1 MQKYTFQ
8 IPFPHFFLTSLHTL
22 KSQMKKSLLV
32 WIILL
37 ALGCKENRAPVK
49 SAFLGGQIIKPSS
62 EYVSLYKYDQRFD
75 SLPLD
80 AESRFSKKYDSL
92 PYGLFKMEHLP
103 ENQMVI
109 IEAGDSIWARAN
121 MTEFNASLVFSGKG
135 SAKNNFLINTYLGL
149 QKEVGFLASKYAQDS
164 EAFSGILDSL
174 LEEKKI
180 AWSKFEQQNTLS
192 PLAQKI
198 TQAAFVYPYANR
210 RERYALIR
218 GKKAIENDSTY
229 FNFRKFL
236 NYGERDLVFFEPYI
250 NYMMSYLSQE
260 ALDEDGNYM
269 REKERTDFNI
279 RRIQIIDDRISNPVL
294 RNTLARTVAYE
305 ELLNFKNHQNHER
318 FLQFY
323 LQVNTS
329 PLYMAEI
336 FQLHQSLIQ
345 MRPGKPLSQV
355 QLETYEGDQITS
367 TQAFQGTPTVLYF
380 WSQSQMNHFKRTQER
395 VRRYREE
402 YPSYRFVGIC
412 IQPYNDLVRNYQSI
426 MGIDPTDQLAVVNFE
441 EVSEKWVITLLNKG
455 IIIDKNGQILEG
467 FGNFFDQNFTNLLQK
482 FTP

>member
-1 MQKYTFQ
+1 
-8 IPFPHFFLTSLHTL
+8 
-22 KSQMKKSLLV
+22 MKKSLLV
-32 WIILL
+32 SILLL
-37 ALGCKENRAPVK
+37 ALGCKKDSTPVK

-62 EYVSLYKYDQRFD
+62 EYVSLYKYGQQFD

-80 AESRFSKKYDSL
+80 AGSRFSKKYDSL
-92 PYGLFKMEHLP
+92 PYGLFRMEHLP

-121 MTEFNASLVFSGKG
+121 MAEFNASLVFSGKG
-135 SAKNNFLINTYLGL
+135 SAKNNFLINTYLAL
-149 QKEVGFLASKYAQDS
+149 QKEVGFLASKYALDS
-164 EAFSGILDSL
+164 QAFGDILDSL
-174 LEEKKI
+174 LQEKKI
-180 AWSKFEQQNTLS
+180 AWTKFEKQNTLT

-218 GKKAIENDSTY
+218 GKKAIKNDTNY

-260 ALDEDGNYM
+260 ALANGDNYM
-269 REKERTDFNI
+269 REKGNTAFNI
-279 RRIQIIDDRISNPVL
+279 RRIQLIDDRISNPVL

-329 PLYMAEI
+329 SLYMTEI

-345 MRPGKPLSQV
+345 MRPGKILTDV
-355 QLETYEGDQITS
+355 QLETHEGNQVSS
-367 TQAFQGTPTVLYF
+367 TQALTGTPTVLYF
-380 WSQSQMNHFKRTQER
+380 WSQSQMNHFKQTQER
-395 VRRYREE
+395 VRRYQKN
-402 YPSYRFVGIC
+402 YPNFRFVGIC

-426 MGIDPTDQLAVVNFE
+426 MDIDPNDQLAVVNFE
-441 EVSEKWVITLLNKG
+441 EVSQKWVITLLNKG
-455 IIIDKNGQILEG
+455 IIIDKSGKILEG
-467 FGNFFDQNFTNLLQK
+467 FGNFFDQNFANLLQK
-482 FTP
+482 HTP